1 MSASLNGDYYT
12 SPIDQFQESGNRRL
26 IVQRASN
33 IPPTKIPWLCD
44 NVIPSG
50 RVTGIVGYPGQGKSL
65 LASDLAAAVSNGAA
79 WPAGNSTAKRGRVII
94 LSAEDHPSDTL
105 VPRLTAAGADLT
117 RISIVVAVK
126 DGGAELDFDLGCDLR
141 GLGKKIRSMHSK
153 GQIVR
158 LVIIDPIT
166 SYLGDINRNSPR
178 QIRALFGRL
187 GAFAAEHQLAIVFVS
202 HRTKSA
208 RDGVALTQIAGSYE
222 FGAGPR
228 MNFLVVGEP
237 STNAHLLVP
246 CKQNL
251 IAGGLGYRFRIEKKK
266 IENGIVATVI
276 EFDPEPVSITA
287 EQALAAEGA
296 KATTP
301 ITQSPAQIWL
311 QSQLDK
317 GPMRRQKIMKRAIRE
332 GFSERQMRSAR
343 ERLGIVSTKT
353 GVGADAR
360 TKWALPAVSQ
370 FDAGVRANGSCRA
383 RNQRLD

>member
-12 SPIDQFQESGNRRL
+12 SPLDQFQESGNRRL

-79 WPAGNSTAKRGRVII
+79 WPAGDSTIKRGRVII
-94 LSAEDHPSDTL
+94 LSAEDPPSDTL
-105 VPRLTAAGADLT
+105 VPRLMGADADLT
-117 RISIVVAVK
+117 RISIIEAVTDAGVK
-126 DGGAELDFDLGCDLR
+126 RDFELACDLQA
-141 GLGKKIRSMHSK
+141 LGKKIRSMRRK
-153 GQIVR
+153 RQIVR

-178 QIRALFGRL
+178 QIRVLFDRL
-187 GAFAAEHQLAIVFVS
+187 GAFAAEHMLAIVFVA
-202 HRTKSA
+202 HRAKTA
-208 RDGVALTQIAGSYE
+208 RRGVAMTQIAGSYE

-237 STNAHLLVP
+237 NTKAHLLVP

-251 IAGGLGYRFRIEKKK
+251 IAGGLGYRFRIEEKK
-266 IENGIVATVI
+266 IENGIAAPVV

-317 GPMRRQKIMKRAIRE
+317 GPMRRQKIMKRATRE

-353 GVGADAR
+353 GVGANAR
-360 TKWALPAVSQ
+360 TKWALPANSQ
-370 FDAGVRANGSCRA
+370 PAAGVRASGSRRA

>member
-12 SPIDQFQESGNRRL
+12 VPLDQYQELGNCRL
-26 IVQRASN
+26 ILRRASD
-33 IPPTKIPWLCD
+33 ITPEEIRWLCD
-44 NVIPSG
+44 KVIPLG

-65 LASDLAAAVSNGAA
+65 LTINLAATVSNGAA
-79 WPAGNSTAKRGRVII
+79 WPAGYSTVKRGRVII
-94 LSAEDHPSDTL
+94 LSAEDSPSDTL
-105 VPRLTAAGADLT
+105 VPRLVAAGADLT
-117 RISIVVAVK
+117 RISVVEAVK
-126 DGGAELDFDLGCDLR
+126 DGGAERDFDLGRDLR
-141 GLGKKIRSMHSK
+141 GLGKKIRSMRSK

-158 LVIIDPIT
+158 LVVIDPIA

-178 QIRALFGRL
+178 QIRALFDRL
-187 GAFAAEHQLAIVFVS
+187 GEFAAEHQLAIVFVA
-202 HRTKSA
+202 HRTKTA
-208 RDGVALTQIAGSYE
+208 RRGVALTQIAGSYE

-228 MNFLVVGEP
+228 TNLLVVSEP
-237 STNAHLLVP
+237 NTNAHLLVS

-251 IAGGLGYRFRIEKKK
+251 IAGGLGYRFRIEEKK
-266 IENGIVATVI
+266 IENGIAAPVV

-317 GPMRRQKIMKRAIRE
+317 GPMRRQKIMKRAIRQ

-353 GVGADAR
+353 GVGANAR
-360 TKWALPAVSQ
+360 TKWALPANSQ
-370 FDAGVRANGSCRA
+370 PAAPARANGSRRA
-383 RNQRLD
+383 RHRDLD